1 MSDLVADNSGM
12 PNDATIA
19 PKSKQKT
26 REHKQKSS
34 NHSILRSDWRW

>member
-34 NHSILRSDWRW
+34 NHTILRSD